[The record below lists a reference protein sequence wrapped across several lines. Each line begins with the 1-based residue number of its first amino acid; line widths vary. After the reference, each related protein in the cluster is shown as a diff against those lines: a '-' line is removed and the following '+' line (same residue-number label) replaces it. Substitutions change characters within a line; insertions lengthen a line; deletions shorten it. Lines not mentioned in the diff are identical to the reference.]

1 MNRMNQYY
9 YAPGIAKHTK
19 PSSVQK
25 FKRGGGVVSKE
36 IAKVIAW

>member
-1 MNRMNQYY
+1 MNRMNQCY
-9 YAPGIAKHTK
+9 YAPGIAKRTNQALFK
-19 PSSVQK
+19 R